1 MSVTIVS
8 PFFNRLFFQSG
19 KDGIPFSKQAFFRRY
34 AARNLQHS
42 TPRLTPWAT
51 LCRCSAA
58 VWGRFQKADLRH
70 GNNGVPGTA
79 FGARL
84 CLKDQ
89 PQRLR
94 KE

>member
-34 AARNLQHS
+34 AARNLQPS
-42 TPRLTPWAT
+42 NPRLTPWAT

-58 VWGRFQKADLRH
+58 IA
-70 GNNGVPGTA
+70 VPVNIDTV
-79 FGARL
+79 
-84 CLKDQ
+84 
-89 PQRLR
+89 
-94 KE
+94 